1 MIRES
6 TLPLSLMLATSSEA
20 DNIFRQSITTSLSES
35 IYSFRHEY
43 GRTYHGKLLSP
54 DIVQAA

>member
-43 GRTYHGKLLSP
+43 GRTYHGKLLRP